1 MNSAVAP
8 SLSSYPSHPSRLAAN
23 PISQAKSSS
32 PRYENRFC
40 MGKLCRGDVFRG
52 NTSHLG
58 SSKNLFRVINKELSG
73 GSPTSRAIGLPSGNY
88 LLALASLLAILH
100 SSVRGVYPSLSEDCP
115 VLRRWRPFFG
125 RSSGFV
131 PNPLSEDIQY

>member
-1 MNSAVAP
+1 
-8 SLSSYPSHPSRLAAN
+8 
-23 PISQAKSSS
+23 
-32 PRYENRFC
+32 
-40 MGKLCRGDVFRG
+40 MGKLCRGDVVRG
-52 NTSHLG
+52 NTYHLG
-58 SSKNLFRVINKELSG
+58 SSKNLFRVINQELSG

-88 LLALASLLAILH
+88 LLASLLAILH

-115 VLRRWRPFFG
+115 VLRPSPFFG